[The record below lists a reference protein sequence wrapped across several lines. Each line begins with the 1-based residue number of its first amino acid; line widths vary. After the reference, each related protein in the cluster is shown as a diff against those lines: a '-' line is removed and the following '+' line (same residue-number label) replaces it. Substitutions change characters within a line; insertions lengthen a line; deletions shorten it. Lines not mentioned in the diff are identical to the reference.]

1 MIYMSPNVSRFRF
14 CTAVVDL
21 GVAKLICSQNYWG
34 PVYFAWQGVGKVG
47 LGGWWGQ

>member
-1 MIYMSPNVSRFRF
+1 MIYMSPNVSRFRS

-34 PVYFAWQGVGKVG
+34 PCISPGRGSARSV
-47 LGGWWGQ
+47 